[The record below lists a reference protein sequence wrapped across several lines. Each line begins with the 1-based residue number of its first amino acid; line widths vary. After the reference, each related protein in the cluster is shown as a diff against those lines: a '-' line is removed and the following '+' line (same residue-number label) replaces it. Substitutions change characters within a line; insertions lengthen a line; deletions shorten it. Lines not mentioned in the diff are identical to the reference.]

1 MGFRMNSIDTAL
13 SGLQAA
19 QTRLDVAANNVA
31 NAQTD
36 GYRREQVVA
45 QAQPQ
50 GGVAV
55 QVERVPQPG
64 ADLVTDAVDQMAAT
78 YSWKANLQTLK
89 TADAMVGDLLS
100 IRA

>member
-1 MGFRMNSIDTAL
+1 MNTIDTAM
-13 SGLQAA
+13 SGLLAS
-19 QTRLDVAANNVA
+19 QTRLDVAAHNIA
-31 NAQTD
+31 NGQTE
-36 GYRREQVVA
+36 GFQREQVVA

-55 QVERVPQPG
+55 QVERVPEPG
-64 ADLVTDAVDQMAAT
+64 ADLVADVVEQKSAT

>member
-1 MGFRMNSIDTAL
+1 MNTIDTAL

-36 GYRREQVVA
+36 GYQREQVVS

-55 QVERVPQPG
+55 QVERVPEPG
-64 ADLVTDAVDQMAAT
+64 ANLVADVVAQQSAT